1 MDPNHWKLVE
11 VIHNERL
18 QEAAKA
24 RHFRETSVPGSGWQK
39 RVLRNLGSFLVASG
53 QKLGQRAQSD
63 PVRPILNES

>member
-1 MDPNHWKLVE
+1 MDPNFWRLAE

-24 RHFRETSVPGSGWQK
+24 RYFRETGLPGSGWQK

-63 PVRPILNES
+63 PVRPIPREA